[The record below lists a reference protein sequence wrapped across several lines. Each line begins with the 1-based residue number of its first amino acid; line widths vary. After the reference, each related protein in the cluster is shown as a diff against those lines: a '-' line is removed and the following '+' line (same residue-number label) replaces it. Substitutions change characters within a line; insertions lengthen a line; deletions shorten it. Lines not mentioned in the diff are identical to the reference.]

1 MIYFGI
7 ALFSFL
13 ITYLIV
19 PLNCKLSKKLGIIDY
34 PRKRSIHKI
43 ATPKS
48 GGISIFVGLLVTQFV
63 LLILEKHPS
72 SHLFWGLVIGGFLIF
87 ILGILDDYFDIHA
100 WIKIIIEIIIV
111 LIIISFGF
119 KINLITNP
127 FGDSI
132 SIGVFSIPITIIWF
146 LLVMNAINLIDGLDG
161 LAIGIVVIVSL
172 IIGIASS
179 ITSNEFVAYF
189 SFAILGGS
197 LAFLKFNFHPAKIF
211 LGDAGSLF
219 LGFNIAALSVAG
231 NTQYKGT
238 TAMTMLIPMIVLSL
252 PLTDTFLTFIRR
264 MKKPKN
270 LFQADK
276 NHLHHK
282 MLELGFSYKTVVFI
296 GYFLTGLFGLISLGF
311 LLVDKKIL
319 LILIIF
325 FGIMLFLIFW
335 AMVRK
340 EFFK

>member
-13 ITYLIV
+13 TTYLIV
-19 PLNCKLSKKLGIIDY
+19 PLNCKLSTKLGIIDI

-43 ATPKS
+43 AIPKS
-48 GGISIFVGLLVTQFV
+48 GGLSLLIGLFLSQFLFLVLGKQSFSLLFVGL
-63 LLILEKHPS
+63 I
-72 SHLFWGLVIGGFLIF
+72 IGGFLIF
-87 ILGILDDYFDIHA
+87 ILGILDDYFDIRA
-100 WIKIIIEIIIV
+100 WIKIFIEIIIV
-111 LIIISFGF
+111 LVIISFGF

-127 FGDSI
+127 FGASI
-132 SIGVFSIPITIIWF
+132 SIGIFSIPTTIIWF

-161 LAIGIVVIVSL
+161 LATGIVAIVFL
-172 IIGIASS
+172 IIGISS
-179 ITSNEFVAYF
+179 SVTSNEFVAYF
-189 SFAILGGS
+189 SFALLGGC

-231 NTQYKGT
+231 NAQYKGT

-252 PLTDTFLTFIRR
+252 PLIDTFLTFFRR
-264 MKKPKN
+264 LKRPKN

-282 MLELGFSYKTVVFI
+282 MLELGFSYKTVVLI
-296 GYFLTGLFGLISLGF
+296 GYFLTGLFGLIALGF
-311 LLVDKKIL
+311 LLVDKRIL
-319 LILIIF
+319 LILIMF
-325 FGIMLFLIFW
+325 FVIILLFIFW
-335 AMVRK
+335 AIIRK

>member
-13 ITYLIV
+13 TTYLIV
-19 PLNCKLSKKLGIIDY
+19 PLNCKLSTKLGIIDY

-48 GGISIFVGLLVTQFV
+48 GGISLLIGLFLTQFILLV
-63 LLILEKHPS
+63 LKKHPS
-72 SHLFWGLVIGGFLIF
+72 SHLFWGLIIGGILIF

-100 WIKIIIEIIIV
+100 WIKVIIEIIIV

-132 SIGVFSIPITIIWF
+132 SVGVFSIPITVIWF

-161 LAIGIVVIVSL
+161 LAIGIVAIILLILGFASIVCSK
-172 IIGIASS
+172 
-179 ITSNEFVAYF
+179 TFVAYF
-189 SFAILGGS
+189 AFSISGS
-197 LAFLKFNFHPAKIF
+197 CLAFLKYNFYPAKIF
-211 LGDAGSLF
+211 LGDAGSLY

-231 NTQYKGT
+231 NTQFKGT
-238 TAMTMLIPMIVLSL
+238 TAMTMLIPIIVLSL
-252 PLTDTFLTFIRR
+252 PLIDTFLAIFRR
-264 MKKPKN
+264 LKTPN
-270 LFQADK
+270 SLFQADK

-282 MLELGFSYKTVVFI
+282 MLELGLSYKTVVLI
-296 GYFLTGLFGLISLGF
+296 WYFLTGLFGLISMGF

-319 LILIIF
+319 FSLLLILGIMIFIIF
-325 FGIMLFLIFW
+325 YNIIK
-335 AMVRK
+335 K
-340 EFFK
+340 EFLK